1 MTKQE
6 LIDYCFMYWQ
16 HVSKKMLD
24 LMKGFPCK
32 YVDNKLGY
40 HSLTCGCDNEFLCA
54 LHVNASEDKV
64 FLNLKNSS
72 HESAEVFIENVQ
84 YQGVASRIG
93 LNPRFLLNILDNI
106 SCKSITLSF
115 NDSASVIELNEKN
128 NYCEMRFI
136 VMLVVI

>member
-16 HVSKKMLD
+16 HVSKKILD

-64 FLNLKNSS
+64 SLLEGSYQFYYDY
-72 HESAEVFIENVQ
+72 IEKGGHTYAYDEIGDKVMD
-84 YQGVASRIG
+84 RFIG
-93 LNPRFLLNILDNI
+93 LILYI
-106 SCKSITLSF
+106 AHHEYEIMQRMRQEVTL
-115 NDSASVIELNEKN
+115 I
-128 NYCEMRFI
+128 NYI
-136 VMLVVI
+136 QYVVKK

>member
-16 HVSKKMLD
+16 HVSKKILD

-64 FLNLKNSS
+64 SLLEGSYQF
-72 HESAEVFIENVQ
+72 HYDYIEKGGHTYAYDEIGDKVMD
-84 YQGVASRIG
+84 RFIG
-93 LNPRFLLNILDNI
+93 LILYI
-106 SCKSITLSF
+106 AHHEYEIMQRMRQEVTLI
-115 NDSASVIELNEKN
+115 NYIQSVVNK
-128 NYCEMRFI
+128 
-136 VMLVVI
+136 